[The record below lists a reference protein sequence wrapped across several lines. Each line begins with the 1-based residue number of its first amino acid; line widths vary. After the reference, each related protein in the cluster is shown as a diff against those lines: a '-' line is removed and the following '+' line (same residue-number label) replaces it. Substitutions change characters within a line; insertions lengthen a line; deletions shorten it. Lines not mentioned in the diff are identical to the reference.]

1 MLFEDPYKNI
11 HGQTVPTP
19 GDATAIDPLG
29 RKNKTPRSVNN
40 SQNAQ
45 NKAVGIFIFFF
56 LIIPIF
62 IAVATIFFEE
72 LDARNNVRG
81 DSLGDNG
88 ELDKYYKQLSQ
99 LKDTYKI
106 EEIADGFS
114 FDSSN
119 IKFTPTS
126 ELIPYS
132 VVRNDTLTIREVNYP
147 SNNITVDSE
156 WKYTGDNLGLL
167 EDECLED
174 VESQCV
180 VISDAIDL
188 DGTEHVL
195 TRKSDIDNPNRG
207 YSTYNLYY
215 RMAGK
220 LITITYEPIAIN
232 HQPQTDSINMLSKIY
247 NTLSRNDDLP
257 DVFQMAARL
266 DMPLNKKIPSS
277 SNVEFINFASRY
289 ISFTTDASSTNETYV
304 FTMAYVSCNK
314 SQDSLVYKE
323 GDTEIY
329 QIVNPGYS
337 TFSIAEK
344 DRPYCYNVVAKYF
357 TDTENKMVSNAEEL
371 LQAFDTLSD
380 RL

>member
-29 RKNKTPRSVNN
+29 RKNKTPKPTS
-40 SQNAQ
+40 SQDAQ
-45 NKAVGIFIFFF
+45 GKAVGIFIFIF

-62 IAVATIFFEE
+62 VAIATVFFEE
-72 LDARNNVRG
+72 MDVRDKIREDNPG
-81 DSLGDNG
+81 DSG

-114 FDSSN
+114 FDSGK

-132 VVRNDTLTIREVNYP
+132 VQRNDTLTIREVNYP
-147 SNNITVDSE
+147 SNNITVEAE
-156 WKYTGDNLGLL
+156 WKYTGTNLGLL
-167 EDECLED
+167 EDECLDD

-180 VISDAIDL
+180 VISDAINM

-195 TRKSDIDNPNRG
+195 TRKSDIDDPDRD
-207 YSTYNLYY
+207 YSTYTLYY
-215 RMAGK
+215 KMAGE
-220 LITITYEPIAIN
+220 LITIVYEPIAID
-232 HQPQTDSINMLSKIY
+232 HQPQADSVKMLSKIY
-247 NTLSRNDDLP
+247 DTLSENDDLP
-257 DVFQMAARL
+257 DVFQMASRL
-266 DMPLNKKIPSS
+266 DMPLGKKIPSS
-277 SNVEFINFASRY
+277 SDVEFINFASRY
-289 ISFTTDASSTNETYV
+289 VSFTTDDTSTNRTYV
-304 FTMAYVSCNK
+304 FTMAYTSCDR
-314 SQDSLVYKE
+314 SQSQMVYKE

-329 QIVNPGYS
+329 QIAYSNYS
-337 TFSIAEK
+337 TFVISER
-344 DRPYCYNVVAKYF
+344 DTPYCYNTIAKYY
-357 TDTENKMVSNAEEL
+357 TDTENVVLTNVKEL
-371 LQAFDTLSD
+371 IEAFDTLSD